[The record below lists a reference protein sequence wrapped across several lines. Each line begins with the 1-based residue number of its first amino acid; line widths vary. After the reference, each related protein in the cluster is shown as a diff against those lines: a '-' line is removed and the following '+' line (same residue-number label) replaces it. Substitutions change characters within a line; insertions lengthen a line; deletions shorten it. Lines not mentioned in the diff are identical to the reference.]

1 MAYRSSFGGSPFGAY
16 VTPWVKRLLI
26 ANAVVWF
33 LIATR
38 VLPRDLAVAWLA
50 FTPREILVEPWTLVT
65 YMFVHAD
72 FFHLFFNLLMLF
84 FFGPPLEERWGGSEF
99 IKYYLICGAGA
110 VLVSLIFG
118 EGPVIG
124 ASGAMYGL
132 LLAFAL
138 QWPDAPIYIWAL
150 LPVKAKYL
158 ALFLGAFSLL
168 SGLGG
173 AGGVAHFA
181 HVGGLVVGYLYL
193 KKGWRLNLRVE
204 DLRRRWRRPKLTA
217 VPGGDEESDGPGA
230 GPGHGET
237 GGAGSRRR
245 RGNGDAAVW
254 DEVDRVLDK
263 IAASGLGSLTP
274 EERHFLDEISKRYR
288 EK

>member
-26 ANAVVWF
+26 ANAVVF
-33 LIATR
+33 LLIATT
-38 VLPRDLAVAWLA
+38 VLPVRWAVEFLA
-50 FTPREILVEPWTLVT
+50 FDPTAVLAKPWTLVT
-65 YMFVHAD
+65 YMFVHGD

-84 FFGPPLEERWGGSEF
+84 FFGPPLEERWGSSEF
-99 IKYYLICGAGA
+99 IKYYFICGAGA
-110 VLVSLIFG
+110 VVVSLIFG

-138 QWPDAPIYIWAL
+138 HWPDAPIYIWFV

-193 KKGWRLNLRVE
+193 KKGWRLNLGVE
-204 DLRRRWRRPKLTA
+204 DLRRRWKRPKLTA
-217 VPGGDEESDGPGA
+217 VPGGDDESDDPGA
-230 GPGHGET
+230 G
-237 GGAGSRRR
+237 GGGGGVGGGGSRRR

-263 IAASGLGSLTP
+263 IAASGLGSLTA

>member
-1 MAYRSSFGGSPFGAY
+1 MVYRSSYGSPFGAHL
-16 VTPWVKRLLI
+16 TPWVKRLLI
-26 ANAVVWF
+26 ANAVVWL
-33 LIATR
+33 LIATT
-38 VLPRDLAVAWLA
+38 VLPVRWAVEFLA
-50 FTPREILVEPWTLVT
+50 FDPGAVLAKPWTLLT
-65 YMFVHAD
+65 YMFVHVE
-72 FFHLFFNLLMLF
+72 FFHLFFNLLMIF
-84 FFGPPLEERWGGSEF
+84 FFGPPLEERWGSSEF

-110 VLVSLIFG
+110 VAVSLVFG

-124 ASGAMYGL
+124 ASGAGLGL
-132 LLAFAL
+132 LLGFAL
-138 QWPDAPIYIWAL
+138 NWPDAPIYVWFV

-168 SGLGG
+168 AGLQG

-193 KKGWRLNLRVE
+193 KKGWRLSLRLK
-204 DLRRRWRRPKLTA
+204 DLGRRWRRSRLTA
-217 VPGGDEESDGPGA
+217 VTGGNGEAEGA
-230 GPGHGET
+230 RGGAAGG
-237 GGAGSRRR
+237 GGAGGRRR
-245 RGNGDAAVW
+245 RGGERDPEVW

-288 EK
+288 ET